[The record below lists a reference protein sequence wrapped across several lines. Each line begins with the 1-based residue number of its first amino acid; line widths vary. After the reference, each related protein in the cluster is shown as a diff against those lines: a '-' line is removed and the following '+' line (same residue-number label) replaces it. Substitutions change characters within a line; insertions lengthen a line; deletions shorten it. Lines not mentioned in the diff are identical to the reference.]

1 MSTEKEVHC
10 TYSVVVGTPDE
21 NGNHVVQGADG
32 EAIRIREIGS
42 AYTQDHRVAQHLGSA
57 LAMVDCIRVQELA
70 LLRTDHLSVLAGI
83 SMHLLEAIKPDPE
96 TGESNPVPAD
106 DVRHMLTVIAM
117 ALECSRTHYSPAA
130 IFADDGLLK
139 PRGLIEVDA
148 DRSKAH

>member
-1 MSTEKEVHC
+1 MSTEKGIHC
-10 TYSVVVGTPDE
+10 AYSVVVGIPDE
-21 NGNHVVQGADG
+21 NGNHVVQGANG
-32 EAIRIREIGS
+32 ETIRIREIGS

-70 LLRTDHLSVLAGI
+70 LLRSDHLSAMAGLA
-83 SMHLLEAIKPDPE
+83 MHLLDVIKPDPE
-96 TGESNPVPAD
+96 TDESNPAPAD
-106 DVRHMLTVIAM
+106 DVSALLTAIAM
-117 ALECSRTHYSPAA
+117 ALDCSRTNFGPAA